1 MPLLLSVLLFE
12 LVTYV
17 QSGDWTSRNQNHP
30 DQLQSGKLSKGSHAQ
45 TFPRVF
51 EFSFDVALYLLT
63 RPTVILWF
71 LSDLPCTLKIHPS
84 FLAARDVSLFFFFF
98 FSSFSLQR
106 NVPSGEEEEETTVF
120 ARYLC
125 DLLGDF
131 IKVVATSASHSGFRE
146 WVFVSDHVINLY
158 LQGVV
163 NTLVK

>member
-1 MPLLLSVLLFE
+1 MSLLLSVLLFE
-12 LVTYV
+12 LVTHV
-17 QSGDWTSRNQNHP
+17 QSGDWASRNQNHP

-63 RPTVILWF
+63 RSTVILWF
-71 LSDLPCTLKIHPS
+71 LSDLPRTLKIHSS
-84 FLAARDVSLFFFFF
+84 FLAARDVLLF

-106 NVPSGEEEEETTVF
+106 NVPGGEEEEETTVF